1 MHMSGFSS
9 APPGP
14 APPLAFP
21 NPFGM
26 SLNVTDLEAQRQLL
40 QQLLSLTPQQIQ
52 QLPPDQR
59 PQVQQLIQILRASL
73 GQR

>member
-1 MHMSGFSS
+1 
-9 APPGP
+9 
-14 APPLAFP
+14 
-21 NPFGM
+21 M